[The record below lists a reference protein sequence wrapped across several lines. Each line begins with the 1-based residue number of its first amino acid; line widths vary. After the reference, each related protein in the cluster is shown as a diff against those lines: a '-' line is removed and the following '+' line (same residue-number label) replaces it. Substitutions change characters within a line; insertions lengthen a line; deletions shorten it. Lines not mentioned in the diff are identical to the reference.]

1 MPAIWNHLKSSS
13 KVCVPVVRAM
23 SFILAVSFFAGSANA
38 QTNIILSQTSQVGVY
53 PSAGGIDGGEPSGST
68 MAVNQQGMLLFGNT
82 YGNDVL
88 ELNPTTGVVT
98 TLGAPGNV
106 GAVAVDAQNNYYFA
120 TLYSPT
126 IVKIPYVGGAY
137 AAFNASPTAACVG
150 GDTAAC
156 TVQGLTNGS
165 NGYYFG
171 VLSLTLDAAGDL
183 FIGLSNGNT
192 APNAIFECTA
202 ACTTGTGTATL
213 LYKEPT
219 NATAQLV
226 LGGMVTDARGD
237 LFFTDSAQNSVGS
250 TVSHLN
256 ELVYTPGTGYA
267 ATPVVLYTYTPAAVA
282 ANDDQID
289 AVNVDA
295 NGTVY
300 FATTYDGIFAMPNNL
315 GVVNT
320 AAMYAVSTQGG
331 KVMAT
336 DGHGNFYVDTNA
348 STGDVIV
355 QVAIG
360 NIAAKTASV
369 GSSSSTT
376 NVTTILNDGLCSAS
390 PTVSFAATEGGS
402 STTEYTA
409 ATTGACTAA
418 TVGTSG
424 SFATTLT
431 FTPTAAGTR
440 TAVLTATDSL
450 SHTGTAAVTGV
461 GSNQPPAAAP
471 AFSVAAGTYTSVQ
484 TVALSDTTSGA
495 AIYYTTNGTTPTTSS
510 TLYSGPITVSSSETI
525 EALATATGY
534 TASSVSTAAYVIN
547 LPVAATPTFSPVAGT
562 YTSTQSVS
570 LADTTAGAK
579 IYYTTDG
586 STPTASSTLYSG
598 AISVTAT
605 ETINAIAVASGYAN
619 SAVGTAA
626 YTINL
631 PAATP
636 TFSPAGGAYTSV
648 QSVTLADTTA
658 GATIYYTTNG
668 TTPTTS
674 STVYSG
680 AISVTSTETIKAIAT
695 APGFSSSPVG
705 SATYTLTLP
714 TATPAFSPAVGT
726 YTTIQSVTITSAT
739 PSATIYYT
747 TNGTAPTTSSTVYT
761 GPITVGVSETI
772 EAIATATGYTT
783 SAVGTAVYT
792 INLPPAATPTF
803 TPAAGTYSTAQ
814 SVTIADATAGAKI
827 YYTTNGTTP
836 TTSSTLYTGAIQV
849 GVTETIEAIAI
860 GTGYNLSAVG
870 TAVYV
875 IPPAMSLAITPAS
888 LTIKHGQ
895 SGTLSVSVTP
905 QYGLSSAV
913 TFACSGL
920 PADAGCSFSPI
931 NPFVSGGTAAT
942 TTLTVSTTTSFASL
956 RRGYNPLFPAAGVT
970 TALCLL
976 FFGKR
981 RRFKVLLLLI
991 AGTIGLGF
999 VSGCGGGTSA
1009 SVAFVPTTSV
1019 VTVTATAGT
1028 VQSAANF
1035 TLNVQ

>member
-1 MPAIWNHLKSSS
+1 MRAIWNYLKSFS
-13 KVCVPVVRAM
+13 KVCLPVVPAM
-23 SFILAVSFFAGSANA
+23 LFVLVLSCLGASASA
-38 QTNIILSQTSQVGVY
+38 QTNIILSQTSQVGAY

-68 MAVNQQGMLLFGNT
+68 MGVNQQGMVLFGNT

-88 ELNPTTGVVT
+88 ELNPSTGVVT

-106 GAVAVDAQNNYYFA
+106 GAVAVDAQNSYYF
-120 TLYSPT
+120 TNLYGTT
-126 IVKIPYVGGAY
+126 IVKVPYVSGAY
-137 AAFNASPTAACVG
+137 AAFNASPTAPCVG
-150 GDTAAC
+150 SDTAAC
-156 TVQGLTNGS
+156 TVQGLTNGA

-171 VLSLTLDAAGDL
+171 VLSLTFDAAGDL
-183 FIGLSNGNT
+183 FMGLTNGNT

-226 LGGMVTDARGD
+226 LGGMATDARGD

-250 TVSHLN
+250 TVSNLN
-256 ELVYTPGTGYA
+256 ELVYTSGTGYA

-289 AVNVDA
+289 AVTVDA
-295 NGTVY
+295 SGTVY

-320 AAMYAVSTQGG
+320 AAMYAVSTEGA

-336 DGHGNFYVDTNA
+336 DGNGNFYVDTNV
-348 STGDVIV
+348 SGNDVIV
-355 QVAIG
+355 QVAVG
-360 NIAAKTASV
+360 KIAAKTASV

-376 NVTTILNDGLCSAS
+376 NVTTILNDGPCSGS

-409 ATTGACTAA
+409 ATTGACIAA
-418 TVGTSG
+418 TLGTSG

-461 GSNQPPAAAP
+461 GSNEPPTAAP
-471 AFSVAAGTYTSVQ
+471 AFSVAAGTYTTVQ
-484 TVALSDTTSGA
+484 TVAISDSTTGA

-534 TASSVSTAAYVIN
+534 LASSVSTAAYVIN
-547 LPVAATPTFSPVAGT
+547 LPVAATPTFSPAAGT
-562 YTSTQSVS
+562 YTSAQSVS

-605 ETINAIAVASGYAN
+605 ETINAIAVLSGYTN

-636 TFSPAGGAYTSV
+636 SFSPAGGAYTSV
-648 QSVTLADTTA
+648 QSVTLTDTTA

-668 TTPTTS
+668 TTPTSS

-695 APGFSSSPVG
+695 APGSSSSAVG

-714 TATPAFSPAVGT
+714 AATPAFSPAVGT

-783 SAVGTAVYT
+783 SAVGTAAYT

-803 TPAAGTYSTAQ
+803 TPAGGVTYATAQ
-814 SVTIADATAGAKI
+814 SVTIADATAGAAI

-849 GVTETIEAIAI
+849 GVTETINAIAI
-860 GTGYNLSAVG
+860 GTGYTVSAVG
-870 TAVYV
+870 SATYT
-875 IPPAMSLAITPAS
+875 ITPAMSLAITPAS
-888 LTIKHGQ
+888 LTIKAGQ
-895 SGTLSVSVTP
+895 SGTVSVSVTP
-905 QYGLSSAV
+905 QNGLSSAL

-931 NPFVSGGTAAT
+931 NTFVSGTAAT

-956 RRGYNPLFPAAGVT
+956 RRGYNPILPVAGVT

-976 FFGKR
+976 FFGRR
-981 RRFKVLLLLI
+981 RRFKMLLLLM
-991 AGTIGLGF
+991 ASAIGVGL
-999 VSGCGGGTSA
+999 VSGCGSGTAA
-1009 SVAFVPTTSV
+1009 SIAFVPTTSV

-1028 VQSAANF
+1028 VQSTANF
-1035 TLNVQ
+1035 TLDVQ